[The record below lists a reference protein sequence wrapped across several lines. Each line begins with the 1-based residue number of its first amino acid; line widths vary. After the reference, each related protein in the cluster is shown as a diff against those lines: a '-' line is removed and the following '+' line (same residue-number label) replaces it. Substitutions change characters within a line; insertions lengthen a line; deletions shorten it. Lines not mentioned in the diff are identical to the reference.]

1 MASTKPRLLLDE
13 SITEPLASYIVKL
26 VPSTKLS
33 KAILGQGAKD
43 PAVATLANNDRRTIV
58 AVDSDFR
65 NLRVTWGVIK
75 INHPERA
82 DDDCLF
88 AIFKAFWQ
96 SGRRA
101 DARKRRTSLTND
113 GFRIRNG
120 EVIEH
125 SWEKRPCP
133 HRTPGG
139 PH

>member
-1 MASTKPRLLLDE
+1 VASTKPRLLLDE
-13 SITEPLASYIVKL
+13 SITEPLASYIVEL

-33 KAILGQGAKD
+33 KTILGQGAKD
-43 PAVATLANNDRRTIV
+43 PAVAAFANDDRRTIV

-65 NLRVTWGVIK
+65 DLAVTWGVIK

-82 DDDCLF
+82 GDDCLF
-88 AIFKAFWQ
+88 AIFKAFWL
-96 SGRRA
+96 SGKRA
-101 DARKRRTSLTND
+101 EARKRRTSLTND

-120 EVIEH
+120 ELTEH
-125 SWEKRPCP
+125 KWPKRPCP

>member
-1 MASTKPRLLLDE
+1 VASNRPRLLLDE
-13 SITEPLASYIVKL
+13 SVTEPLASYIVRL
-26 VPSTKLS
+26 VPSAKLS

-43 PAVATLANNDRRTIV
+43 PAVAALANNDKRTIV
-58 AVDSDFR
+58 AVDSDFKKHT
-65 NLRVTWGVIK
+65 VTWGVIK

-88 AIFKAFWQ
+88 AIFRAFWQ
-96 SGRRA
+96 SGKRA

-113 GFRIRNG
+113 GFRIKNG
-120 EVIEH
+120 ETTEH
-125 SWEKRPCP
+125 KWQTRPCP

>member
-1 MASTKPRLLLDE
+1 MASKNPRLLLDE
-13 SITEPLASYIVKL
+13 SVTEPLASYIVRL

-33 KAILGQGAKD
+33 KSILGQGAKD
-43 PAVATLANNDRRTIV
+43 PAVAAFANDDRRTIV

-65 NLRVTWGVIK
+65 NYAVTWGVIK

-96 SGRRA
+96 SGKRA

-120 EVIEH
+120 EVIEQN
-125 SWEKRPCP
+125 WEKRPCP
-133 HRTPGG
+133 HRIPGG